1 VRFYPHL
8 VRVFDCQD
16 EPGSEKKLYYITV
29 TSVTI
34 LGPLSGILS
43 IPAILADNLA
53 QVGGLVN
60 FGGMCHEVEELM

>member
-1 VRFYPHL
+1 
-8 VRVFDCQD
+8 VFDCQD
-16 EPGSEKKLYYITV
+16 EPGSGSKLYYITV

-34 LGPLSGILS
+34 PGPLSGILS

-60 FGGMCHEVEELM
+60 FDGMCHEVEELM